1 MDDVEQRLVDLPH
14 IVEQCHALDVAL
26 LERIQIRRVGED
38 QCITSDAPDVAAG
51 FSIVGVDG
59 AKQCLENGG
68 RESFGGQP
76 ALSFAR
82 EEDSACRSQCEPE
95 VTNHGSRGRKKR
107 ATRVGWPV
115 SKRCRRW
122 PTLPRPLGRST
133 IGAVGLNDRV
143 RDGNGCGPYALI
155 ASDFFVRRL
164 RLRVHNHS
172 MGGDRMEKKREE
184 IDRVIASSSRCF
196 TQYCVLCG

>member
-1 MDDVEQRLVDLPH
+1 VVRHDAVAQCGIEGRQWRQHVGPSLRMRANRVALRLRQIRVIMDDVEQRLVDLPH

-107 ATRVGWPV
+107 ATRVG
-115 SKRCRRW
+115 
-122 PTLPRPLGRST
+122 
-133 IGAVGLNDRV
+133 
-143 RDGNGCGPYALI
+143 
-155 ASDFFVRRL
+155 
-164 RLRVHNHS
+164 
-172 MGGDRMEKKREE
+172 
-184 IDRVIASSSRCF
+184 
-196 TQYCVLCG
+196 